1 MKIKITDSNAGKI
14 QRALDAVNG
23 RASQHTYCLYH
34 DIARLVTEAET
45 RRADLRLSKREA
57 KGIQVVSVSGDAVPT
72 AYKWHR
78 NATRVELTYC
88 ATGWCLTDLAST
100 TIYREGGGIHTSLT
114 PDLAALAVAK
124 FEAAHYTVRHP
135 R

>member
-1 MKIKITDSNAGKI
+1 MKIKITDSNAGRI

-23 RASQHTYCLYH
+23 GAREHTYRLYH
-34 DIARLVTEAET
+34 DIARLVIEAEL

-57 KGIQVVSVSGDAVPT
+57 KGIQVVSVSGEAVPT
-72 AYKWHR
+72 AYKWSR

-88 ATGWCLTDLAST
+88 ATGWCLTDIGST
-100 TIYREGGGIHTSLT
+100 TIYHDGGGSRTSLT

-124 FEAAHYTVRHP
+124 FQAAHYTVRTL
-135 R
+135 

>member
-1 MKIKITDSNAGKI
+1 MKIKVSDDNAAKI
-14 QRALDAVNG
+14 QAALDAVNG
-23 RASQHTYCLYH
+23 RANEHTYRVYG
-34 DIARLVTEAET
+34 DIARLVIEAEL

-57 KGIQVVSVSGDAVPT
+57 KGIQVVSVSGEAVPT
-72 AYKWHR
+72 AYKWRR

-100 TIYREGGGIHTSLT
+100 TIYPEGGGIRTSLT

-124 FEAAHYTVRHP
+124 FQSAHYTVRTP
-135 R
+135 

>member
-1 MKIKITDSNAGKI
+1 MKIKVSDDNAAKI
-14 QRALDAVNG
+14 QAALDAVNG
-23 RASQHTYCLYH
+23 RASEHTYRTYG

-72 AYKWHR
+72 AYKWSR

-100 TIYREGGGIHTSLT
+100 TIYADGGGSCTSLT
-114 PDLAALAVAK
+114 PDLANLAVAK
-124 FEAAHYTVRHP
+124 FQAAHYTVRAI
-135 R
+135 